1 VEQGGESCPL
11 ALQGGNVK
19 TVEFKYLPD
28 RGNFWAY
35 SPNGKTHEL
44 AGTYVLASEANE
56 RIKVLEDIIKI
67 FVQQEVD
74 YMTLNNL
81 GDPEQQQA
89 IILARAAL
97 EVKP

>member
-1 VEQGGESCPL
+1 
-11 ALQGGNVK
+11 VK

-56 RIKVLEDIIKI
+56 QDNWNVKKQKELELEQIKDKERIKVLEDALRPMLEVCKDPKSYDLVRVSEIISK
-67 FVQQEVD
+67 
-74 YMTLNNL
+74 
-81 GDPEQQQA
+81 
-89 IILARAAL
+89 AL